1 MFRKVFPV
9 LIVLGSSLTVFA
21 KDVPS
26 RTCQVHVTMSGES
39 TLPAH
44 LRLQV
49 FSDSQSV
56 LEREVPLDGTLELS
70 GLPVGEYRL
79 QVHAGNPSMLSAGH
93 LHVTD
98 QGPCREDISLAGRAD
113 SKNQFVEDDVDVE
126 DLRVPPKA
134 RAVFQ
139 NAFMDVQRG
148 DLNKAKHGF
157 LEVIKLD
164 PKLSRAYNVLGV
176 ISDQQGDKKGA
187 REYFEK
193 ALELNPVSKSALL
206 NLAKLSATEKQYS
219 TSIGLFERYLAGSPE
234 VADVHV
240 MEADVYL
247 KMGDFQNVIRQ
258 ANKTHALPHATW
270 AIIHALA
277 AQAYEGLHET
287 DQAVLEY
294 QRYAAECSSDALRQ
308 EAAARIQALRNG
320 SPQEL
325 PAPAAS
331 FAFH

>member
-1 MFRKVFPV
+1 
-9 LIVLGSSLTVFA
+9 
-21 KDVPS
+21 
-26 RTCQVHVTMSGES
+26 MSGET

-44 LRLQV
+44 LQLQL
-49 FSDSQSV
+49 FSDSQTV
-56 LEREVPLDGTLELS
+56 LEREIPLNGTLELT

-79 QVHAGNPSMLSAGH
+79 QVHAGNPSMLSAGR
-93 LHVTD
+93 LHVTE

-113 SKNQFVEDDVDVE
+113 SKNQIVEDDVDVE
-126 DLRVPPKA
+126 DLRVSPKA
-134 RAVFQ
+134 RAIFQ
-139 NAFMDVQRG
+139 NAFVNVQRG
-148 DLNKAKHGF
+148 DLNKAKQGF

-219 TSIGLFERYLAGSPE
+219 ASIGLFERYLAGSPE

-258 ANKTHALPHATW
+258 ANKAHALPHSTW
-270 AIIHALA
+270 AIIHVLA
-277 AQAYEGLHET
+277 AQAYEGLHQT

-294 QRYAAECSSDALRQ
+294 QQYAAECSNDVLRQ
-308 EAAARIQALRNG
+308 EAVARIRALRSVN
-320 SPQEL
+320 PQEL
-325 PAPAAS
+325 PAAAAS